1 MEFRVCEQIHESW
14 KDKENQSWKMDA
26 FNAYVVGLKEE
37 MTDEEILET
46 KKKERMSFVCENYR
60 ECNEKDKKENCYEL
74 FATG

>member
-1 MEFRVCEQIHESW
+1 
-14 KDKENQSWKMDA
+14 MDA